1 MKSDKNIYEEGK
13 KLVNQG
19 QRAKNKNVV
28 QHSISYKTIESDFVS
43 QMSVYFNYFA
53 SRMKL

>member
-1 MKSDKNIYEEGK
+1 MKNDKNIYEEGK

-43 QMSVYFNYFA
+43 QMSVYFNYFV

>member
-1 MKSDKNIYEEGK
+1 MKNDKNIYEEGK